1 MGVRSPLEKKRET
14 IQRHSFIIHSFTII
28 ERERDEKRLIK
39 KKKHHHGG
47 FGRRR
52 RERRRRS
59 GRGVEVRF
67 ISNPLFVII
76 LRRGLHFLNIIFP
89 FFPSLFHLNGDDVF
103 QNSNYSKMGNDAR
116 FLSLFSPSGGRRDI
130 VVVLFIIALLFPILL
145 QTESLWAPNRPTI
158 MERRRSKKGA
168 SNPP

>member
-1 MGVRSPLEKKRET
+1 MCLPVSLSSALKKTTKKKQILGVVCLGFGENGVRSPLEKRET
-14 IQRHSFIIHSFTII
+14 IQRHSFVIHSFTII

-59 GRGVEVRF
+59 GCGVEVRF

-89 FFPSLFHLNGDDVF
+89 FFPSLFHLKGTTF
-103 QNSNYSKMGNDAR
+103 FKIPIIRKWETRAL
-116 FLSLFSPSGGRRDI
+116 FESLFSFGWWSRH
-130 VVVLFIIALLFPILL
+130 
-145 QTESLWAPNRPTI
+145 
-158 MERRRSKKGA
+158 RRRVKVVS
-168 SNPP
+168 